1 MPDVIHKDSFLYLFA
16 DDTKVFRKIETK
28 QDVEKLQQDVDSLV
42 KWSKDW
48 LLRFHPDKCVSISF
62 GNHQNWGIPTY
73 YMDDHELRYSPCEKD
88 LGSTLMT
95 SSTSK
100 NILGP

>member
-1 MPDVIHKDSFLYLFA
+1 MWKNSN
-16 DDTKVFRKIETK
+16 K
-28 QDVEKLQQDVDSLV
+28 DSLV

-62 GNHQNWGIPTY
+62 GNNQNPTY

-88 LGSTLMT
+88 LEVYIDDEFNFEKHIGTIVNKANRVLGNTRKTFDHMDQ
-95 SSTSK
+95 
-100 NILGP
+100 NIFC